1 MIVCCVGFPLFTW
14 PWVEARGFCESV
26 QRRRMSAIDS
36 RHAAGIDLLV
46 RDLGAMAYA
55 ESLALQR
62 DLQRQVIEARTGSC
76 AGGVGYLLLV
86 EHVPPVITVT
96 RRKGAQQHVVATEQQ
111 LRDAGVE
118 VAQTDR
124 GGDVTYHGPGQLVV
138 YPILDLNVL
147 GLRLH
152 GYMRFLERIVIDTLA
167 GFGVEAHRDSSATGV
182 WVQRKPQNAETST
195 LQDTAE
201 GVSPQGVPPRQGAKI
216 CAMGVRV
223 SRWVSMHGLALNVTT
238 NLDHFNLIV
247 PCGLAGRRVTSLQ
260 HELGD
265 RCPAMSLVKRVIV
278 EQFSHG
284 IAQLAAS
291 SSGRS

>member
-1 MIVCCVGFPLFTW
+1 MIVCCVGFLLFTW

-36 RHAAGIDLLV
+36 QHAAGIDLVV

-55 ESLALQR
+55 ESLAMQR

-76 AGGVGYLLLV
+76 AGGVGHLLLV
-86 EHVPPVITVT
+86 EHVPPVITIS
-96 RRKGAQQHVVATEQQ
+96 RRKEAQQHVVATEQQ

-138 YPILDLNVL
+138 YPILDLNIL

-152 GYMRFLERIVIDTLA
+152 DYMRFLERIVIDTLA
-167 GFGVEAHRDSSATGV
+167 GFGVKAHRDSSATGV
-182 WVQRKPQNAETST
+182 WVGRQKLPTDAHG
-195 LQDTAE
+195 LQSV
-201 GVSPQGVPPRQGAKI
+201 GFQGAPKI

-284 IAQLAAS
+284 IAQQTT
-291 SSGRS
+291 